1 MATSMDI
8 MEIKLIPK
16 AVLRALL
23 NAKPFLLSIM
33 VSSITLV
40 IRPLMM
46 ASVRTNKV

>member
-1 MATSMDI
+1 
-8 MEIKLIPK
+8 
-16 AVLRALL
+16 
-23 NAKPFLLSIM
+23 LLSIM